1 MCSDWSD
8 QADGLPVET
17 PLRAPAIASFMPS
30 VPALL
35 GLDPLFWILAAVL
48 LGLIFFGFLLFR
60 RTVMGF
66 KEGMDDT
73 KR

>member
-1 MCSDWSD
+1 MTTI
-8 QADGLPVET
+8 L
-17 PLRAPAIASFMPS
+17 
-30 VPALL
+30 ALF

-66 KEGMDDT
+66 KEGMDDA
-73 KR
+73 RR

>member
-1 MCSDWSD
+1 
-8 QADGLPVET
+8 
-17 PLRAPAIASFMPS
+17 MPP

-35 GLDPLFWILAAVL
+35 GFDPLFWILAVVL

-66 KEGMDDT
+66 KEGVDDA